1 MCTLFM
7 FSNPIFYQTKKMDEC
22 WKRKDVGC
30 MKDPITNTM
39 MGVRR
44 DVFHLSP
51 KSATVNHL
59 FVTEQKG
66 CHLDLCLD

>member
-1 MCTLFM
+1 MCTSFM
-7 FSNPIFYQTKKMDEC
+7 ISNPMFYQTKRMDEC

-44 DVFHLSP
+44 DMFHLSP
-51 KSATVNHL
+51 KNATVNRL
-59 FVTEQKG
+59 FATEQK
-66 CHLDLCLD
+66 